1 VEFSDVD
8 IGVFSDVVSID
19 IYTTCR
25 SDDSRVV
32 GARLFGD
39 DFLTADAGVVVP
51 EMLAIEDDVVRVAD
65 AIDTDPAVPVAVAVR
80 VGVGLFST
88 VLNSC
93 RIERTRPILN
103 SISRPG

>member
-1 VEFSDVD
+1 V
-8 IGVFSDVVSID
+8 GV
-19 IYTTCR
+19 
-25 SDDSRVV
+25 RVV
-32 GARLFGD
+32 LRSVVEEERPRRTAVYLVNTDLFGD